1 MLDIFIWNEIIRLCK
16 CVRASFINTKPAMLA
31 PLICTE
37 DNFCKTLECPSH
49 DYVPSL
55 ALFQYNRE
63 CTHCNAALIGM
74 AFVDVGYCWKLLY
87 GKKAKYSHIGTS
99 WILVSCV
106 GMRKYVYPFISSLF
120 DMYVFEMGKGPR
132 QIYFMECAPFS
143 PQHRQVFGIWLSRPG
158 LTRDSFRAQSF
169 TSFMAE
175 SYSARHERWR
185 IYF

>member
-1 MLDIFIWNEIIRLCK
+1 MYRGQFLQNSRM
-16 CVRASFINTKPAMLA
+16 SFSWL
-31 PLICTE
+31 
-37 DNFCKTLECPSH
+37 CPS
-49 DYVPSL
+49 
-55 ALFQYNRE
+55 LFQYNRE

-132 QIYFMECAPFS
+132 QIYFMECASFS

-175 SYSARHERWR
+175 SYSARHLLL
-185 IYF
+185 